1 MNDFT
6 HFRKFLAKRYG
17 LYFPCVFEFAI
28 CRSWRL
34 WRGLYS
40 RLIYSIV
47 SHKRTTMATWRHRW
61 GALYVVDCLLV
72 IMAKPDTWKPL
83 FVEKAPWELNQWK
96 LTWGYMWCLSKTKC
110 KFMSGFYWLHFRK
123 TNSTNPLNQDIWYF
137 DAIFSHNEEEEC
149 MITIWYWERI
159 VIFASGFV
167 NLFYLERSLKL
178 CQRHLATKGVAM
190 VLVPVSCSF

>member
-40 RLIYSIV
+40 RVIYSIV

-110 KFMSGFYWLHFRK
+110 KFMSGCYWLHFRK
-123 TNSTNPLNQDIWYF
+123 TNSTNRSTRTF
-137 DAIFSHNEEEEC
+137 
-149 MITIWYWERI
+149 
-159 VIFASGFV
+159 VISM
-167 NLFYLERSLKL
+167 RSLVTTRKKSAWL
-178 CQRHLATKGVAM
+178 QFDTERESWYSH
-190 VLVPVSCSF
+190 PVSLIYFISKDLSNYAKGT